1 MRKPNQLLFSKLVPM
16 YHHGYNSSAFTRIP
30 ATRMADRH
38 NITVSCDLNNIMAG
52 PGSLEEELINVVK
65 TLETLQVKYI
75 RILES
80 DTEEDDPGSTLDD
93 YKTLSGKMIEWIEQ
107 CSNVTR

>member
-1 MRKPNQLLFSKLVPM
+1 MRKPIQVYCSILFFPM
-16 YHHGYNSSAFTRIP
+16 YHHGYQSLAFTHIP
-30 ATRMADRH
+30 VSDDDRH
-38 NITVSCDLNNIMAG
+38 NINSNNIMAG
-52 PGSLEEELINVVK
+52 PGALEEELINVVK
-65 TLETLQVKYI
+65 TLETLQGKYI

>member
-1 MRKPNQLLFSKLVPM
+1 MSDD
-16 YHHGYNSSAFTRIP
+16 
-30 ATRMADRH
+30 DRH
-38 NITVSCDLNNIMAG
+38 NINSNNIMAG
-52 PGSLEEELINVVK
+52 PGALEEELINVVK
-65 TLETLQVKYI
+65 TLESLQGKYI

-80 DTEEDDPGSTLDD
+80 DMEEDDPGSTLDD

>member
-1 MRKPNQLLFSKLVPM
+1 
-16 YHHGYNSSAFTRIP
+16 
-30 ATRMADRH
+30 
-38 NITVSCDLNNIMAG
+38 MAG
-52 PGSLEEELINVVK
+52 SGALEEELINVVK
-65 TLETLQVKYI
+65 TLESLQVKYI

-93 YKTLSGKMIEWIEQ
+93 YRILAAKMIEWIEQ